1 VALSSTRRFAPLAAA
16 LIALV
21 QVVLAPVQWL
31 LAELLVN
38 PIVRLLAPAR
48 PEHGPV
54 TTEELR
60 RLVEHSAGEG
70 VINSKENDMLQAVV
84 GFGDVSVREVMTPRV
99 DVQSIQANDKQAAI
113 RRAAQASRR
122 RRLPVCGRDLDV
134 IKGVLVT
141 RDLYLDPEAPIKTLI
156 RPVHFVPEQINLVQL
171 IRYFRDQN
179 THFAVVVDEYGGTA
193 GVVAM
198 EDVVGRIVGDL
209 PDDDTTRP
217 PVTTERIDQD
227 TYRLPGNLSV
237 RVWADRFAVGEI
249 DRHIDTVG
257 GLILAKLGRLPRVG
271 DSVRIRNLTLTVEQ
285 MRKRRVEQVL
295 LWRDGGS
302 SPLEEAR

>member
-1 VALSSTRRFAPLAAA
+1 VV
-16 LIALV
+16 LIALL

-54 TTEELR
+54 TTEELC

-99 DVQSIQANDKQAAI
+99 DVQSIRVNDKQAAI
-113 RRAAQASRR
+113 RRAARASRR

-141 RDLYLDPEAPIKTLI
+141 RDLHLNPEAPIKTLI

-193 GVVAM
+193 GVVTM
-198 EDVVGRIVGDL
+198 ENVVGRIVGDL

-217 PVTTERIDQD
+217 AATTERIDQD

-271 DSVRIRNLTLTVEQ
+271 DSVRIRNLTLTVEH

-295 LWRDGGS
+295 LRRDGGG
-302 SPLEEAR
+302 SPLEEVQ